1 MTTLD
6 DLCRLVASPLPRRT
20 VFRLMLASLIA
31 AVTPRGRLAAQQ
43 IEGVDVK
50 RVLVQIN
57 VGTKQACLNQ
67 LAARTARVKCPP
79 GTKKFVVVKLQCS
92 RIFVGK
98 NDRWVATAIVEC
110 TKPPIS
116 PP

>member
-1 MTTLD
+1 MSMFD

-31 AVTPRGRLAAQQ
+31 AVTRKARLAAQVV
-43 IEGVDVK
+43 EGVDVK
-50 RVLVQIN
+50 REVIQIN
-57 VGTKQACLNQ
+57 VGTKRACQSQ
-67 LAARTARVKCPP
+67 LAARTARVRCPP
-79 GTKKFVVVKLQCS
+79 NTKKFVIVKKECTQ
-92 RIFVGK
+92 IWVGK

>member
-1 MTTLD
+1 MKAFD
-6 DLCRLVASPLPRRT
+6 DLCRLLASPLPRRT
-20 VFRLMLASLIA
+20 AFRLMLASLFGTIA
-31 AVTPRGRLAAQQ
+31 SRGNLAAQEA
-43 IEGVDVK
+43 EGVDVK
-50 RVLVQIN
+50 RQVIQIN
-57 VGTKQACLNQ
+57 VGTKQACLSQ

-79 GTKKFVVVKLQCS
+79 RTKKFVIIKQQCTQ
-92 RIFVGK
+92 IWVGK